1 MFRRVFSL
9 AVALMAL
16 SMNSIR
22 AEEFTTLVGW
32 DGQLYPSF
40 LLSTATVKNAP
51 WIDTERTDLLGDRGG
66 LLGIRVTASEA
77 DTAIKVTVTCNEIME
92 PSTFSGT
99 LEEADLEYTVLPKI
113 KYKFAKLAEI
123 SQATPISM
131 TFKVQIG
138 DNEATEETATVTVR
152 PVNDCPYFVQIGE
165 DQHLD
170 ISPTFAAY
178 VNEQHPFLD
187 KILREALDVG
197 VVEAFSGYQGDEAEV
212 IRQVYALWDALVAR
226 DVRYSSITAT
236 AVESDTVYSQHV
248 RLIDESINNAQANCV
263 DGSVLFASLLRKI
276 GIDPF
281 LVLVPGH
288 CYVGFYVD
296 SKHEAFMC
304 LETTMLGSS
313 VAEDED
319 YTAVDKLEEAV
330 DEESR
335 GDSFATFSNAIA
347 AGSGS
352 FEENRAKFDDLKESN
367 YVMIDIAKA
376 RKAGMLPIA
385 FRGTEEFKDV
395 ASADDEEA
403 ATTDD
408 SEEE

>member
-9 AVALMAL
+9 AIALIAL
-16 SMNSIR
+16 SMNTVR
-22 AEEFTTLVGW
+22 AEEFTALVGW

-40 LLSTATVKNAP
+40 LLSTATIKNPP
-51 WIDTERTDLLGDRGG
+51 WVDTERTDLLGDRGG

-77 DTAIKVTVTCNEIME
+77 DTAVKVTVTCNEILE

-99 LEEADLEYTVLPKI
+99 LEEADVEYTVLPKI

-138 DNEATEETATVTVR
+138 DGEATEETATVTVR
-152 PVNDCPYFVQIGE
+152 PVNDCPFLVQIGE
-165 DQHLD
+165 DQQLD
-170 ISPTFAAY
+170 ISHTFAAY

-197 VVEAFSGYQGDEAEV
+197 IVEAFSGYQGDEAEV

-248 RLIDESINNAQANCV
+248 RLIDQSINNAQANCV

-276 GIDPF
+276 GVDPF

-313 VAEDED
+313 VEEDED
-319 YTAVDKLEEAV
+319 YTALDKLEEAV

-347 AGSGS
+347 TGSGS
-352 FEENRAKFDDLKESN
+352 FEENRAKFDDLKETN

-376 RKAGMLPIA
+376 RKAGILPIA
-385 FRGTEEFKDV
+385 FRGTEEFKDI
-395 ASADDEEA
+395 APATDEPA
-403 ATTDD
+403 PADD